1 MLVLLGIG
9 CQKSAVQPAVTSSSN
24 KPSSTSAQN
33 SVPTDGGVAAKTAAQ
48 SAVQVAEQKKIIEE
62 MQAVTAKDA
71 DFDGLSDVDERQ
83 KYHTDPNN
91 ADTDSDGLLDSD
103 EINIYHTDPLK
114 SDTDGDGHKDGQ
126 EVSSGYDPLGPGKRK

>member
-9 CQKSAVQPAVTSSSN
+9 CQKSAVQPAGTAAPD

-33 SVPTDGGVAAKTAAQ
+33 AVPTDGAAAKAAAEA
-48 SAVQVAEQKKIIEE
+48 AVEVAQQKKIDEA
-62 MQAVTAKDA
+62 MNAVAAKDA

-91 ADTDSDGLLDSD
+91 ADTDSDGLLDGD
-103 EINIYHTDPLK
+103 EVNIYHTDPLK
-114 SDTDGDGHKDGQ
+114 SDTDGDGYKDGQ
-126 EVSSGYDPLGPGKRK
+126 EVATKHNPLVPDKRK